1 MHFIYSN
8 KRYPQPSKD
17 VSLSPAW
24 SYIQRVTCIAL
35 TLFDFW
41 KTART
46 FLTLCLLNG
55 YSSLEWAT
63 ESVKRGSRSITSI
76 IPHSHHPP
84 PAPPCLSCLSPS
96 PFSSPPACPLL
107 VLPLFSYSLVTMF
120 LILLIFH
127 HGVFLIFP
135 CPAHPKPA
143 FRLLELL
150 SCHYLPNF
158 LW

>member
-84 PAPPCLSCLSPS
+84 APPCLSCLSPS
-96 PFSSPPACPLL
+96 PCSSPPSCSLL
-107 VLPLFSYSLVTMF
+107 VL
-120 LILLIFH
+120 
-127 HGVFLIFP
+127 
-135 CPAHPKPA
+135 
-143 FRLLELL
+143 LL
-150 SCHYLPNF
+150 SSSSVSSTQPGWQNLATFRREQKWQWKFSSNAYLQFSRQMRPF
-158 LW
+158 CA